1 MRYSDVAFYI
11 PSSNCACSEQDTLEI
26 RVMMQIGDISPE
38 ILDLHS
44 SCLFPQGISV
54 ENVFQIHFMK

>member
-1 MRYSDVAFYI
+1 MLRYI
-11 PSSNCACSEQDTLEI
+11 SSGTEYDTLEI

-44 SCLFPQGISV
+44 PCLFPQGTSV
-54 ENVFQIHFMK
+54 ENTFQIHFMK

>member
-1 MRYSDVAFYI
+1 MSKGRPSAFT
-11 PSSNCACSEQDTLEI
+11 SVFTLEI

-44 SCLFPQGISV
+44 SCLFPWGKNSV
-54 ENVFQIHFMK
+54 ENIFQIHSMK